1 MGGFEVFKKTV
12 QRGSYWMAGIGMF
25 FAIPLM
31 LLTTADVVGRD
42 LFSKPVAGTL
52 EVSEYM
58 LAVLILL
65 GAAYTQQVKGH
76 VCVDFFTG
84 RFSRKTRVYF
94 DTFTTILSLFIVTV
108 LVWQGFVLGIQ
119 ETAVTDQLRIPKA
132 PFKMLVGIGGTL
144 LWLQLLIDLADNI
157 AKIRRKTH

>member
-1 MGGFEVFKKTV
+1 MGGFELFKKAV
-12 QRGSYWMAGIGMF
+12 QRGSYGLAAFGMLW
-25 FAIPLM
+25 AIPLM

-42 LFSKPVAGTL
+42 FFNKPVAGTL

-76 VCVDFFTG
+76 VAVDFFTG
-84 RFSRKTRVYF
+84 RFSPKTRVYF
-94 DTFTTILSLFIVTV
+94 DVLTTGLSLFIVAILT
-108 LVWQGFVLGIQ
+108 WQGFVLGIQ

-132 PFKMLVGIGGTL
+132 PFKLLVGIGGAL
-144 LWLQLLIDLADNI
+144 LWLELFVDLVDSI
-157 AKIRRKTH
+157 GKIRRGAF

>member
-1 MGGFEVFKKTV
+1 MGGFEVFKKTA
-12 QRGSYWMAGIGMF
+12 QRGSYLMAGIGML

-42 LFSKPVAGTL
+42 LFSKPIAGTL

-84 RFSRKTRVYF
+84 RFSRQTRVYF
-94 DTFTTILSLFIVTV
+94 DTLTGVLSLLIVT
-108 LVWQGFVLGIQ
+108 LLAWQGFVLGFQ

-144 LWLQLLIDLADNI
+144 LWLQLLIDLADHI
-157 AKIRRKTH
+157 AKIRRKTF